1 MPRPTFPSLRNQR
14 IAEQQA
20 VLDRLRSGL
29 GITAK
34 PASPFLTAG
43 RAIAGKP
50 EAMGT
55 VYGAELGGKS
65 VLRMPKGM
73 SQSGFLGPI
82 NVAGR
87 TYYPAQSGEDVIFM
101 QGRQYP
107 GGFGRAA
114 NAEEADDG
122 RVSGLFRGIAGR
134 DIGGDGRS
142 DEARALASQYAP
154 KPFPMTQEGQFDRY
168 FKTPEFDYVFGAQT
182 GKGPKTAEEMAALG
196 TQRQAPTSA
205 PLSDYYRSQSALGRV
220 NQEEIQKMYAD
231 RPDLQK
237 WAAANPMLAQR
248 EYVKRQGG
256 RPLAPDQET
265 VMGDLGSRAQ
275 SETGYTPEAFG
286 LPANPVPPTQQP
298 GPGGMNQGELVS
310 YSRGV
315 ENIKP
320 LQALKTTGEG
330 MPAFSTT
337 SGFQTGTGSL
347 SDAADAFVKAMKTKS
362 GAFGS

>member
-1 MPRPTFPSLRNQR
+1 MAGFNPHGGRRGPKGFDIPAAVGGFFADRGLRF
-14 IAEQQA
+14 
-20 VLDRLRSGL
+20 
-29 GITAK
+29 GI
-34 PASPFLTAG
+34 PAG
-43 RAIAGKP
+43 RSAQAGQLTQYNPPGFDPNKP
-50 EAMGT
+50 VT
-55 VYGAELGGKS
+55 GADLLQS
-65 VLRMPKGM
+65 V
-73 SQSGFLGPI
+73 
-82 NVAGR
+82 
-87 TYYPAQSGEDVIFM
+87 
-101 QGRQYP
+101 
-107 GGFGRAA
+107 RAVVGA
-114 NAEEADDG
+114 
-122 RVSGLFRGIAGR
+122 

-154 KPFPMTQEGQFDRY
+154 KPFPMTREGQFERY
-168 FKTPEFDYVFGAQT
+168 FKTPEFDYVFGSQT
-182 GKGPKTAEEMAALG
+182 GKGPKTAEEMVTLG

-248 EYVKRQGG
+248 EYIKRQGG

-286 LPANPVPPTQQP
+286 MPANPVPPTQQP
-298 GPGGMNQGELVS
+298 GPGGMDQGTRVS
-310 YSRGV
+310 YFRGSEKIV
-315 ENIKP
+315 P
-320 LQALKTTGEG
+320 LQAMKTTGEG

-337 SGFQTGTGSL
+337 SGFYVDGGSL
-347 SDAADAFVKAMKTKS
+347 SDAADAFVKAMKIKS

>member
-1 MPRPTFPSLRNQR
+1 M
-14 IAEQQA
+14 
-20 VLDRLRSGL
+20 
-29 GITAK
+29 
-34 PASPFLTAG
+34 AG
-43 RAIAGKP
+43 FNP
-50 EAMGT
+50 H
-55 VYGAELGGKS
+55 GGK
-65 VLRMPKGM
+65 R
-73 SQSGFLGPI
+73 GPGLP
-82 NVAGR
+82 AWLTGGYGKSD
-87 TYYPAQSGEDVIFM
+87 YYAEYAKSRGSTV
-101 QGRQYP
+101 GP
-107 GGFGRAA
+107 GGFGGRPAA
-114 NAEEADDG
+114 AG
-122 RVSGLFRGIAGR
+122 TMPPPGIAGA

-168 FKTPEFDYVFGAQT
+168 FKTPEMDYVFGAQT
-182 GKGPKTAEEMAALG
+182 GKGPKTAEEMVTLG
-196 TQRQAPTSA
+196 TQRQAPTTA

-248 EYVKRQGG
+248 EYIKRQGG

-286 LPANPVPPTQQP
+286 MPANPVPPTQQP
-298 GPGGMNQGELVS
+298 GPGGMDQGTRVS
-310 YSRGV
+310 YFRGS
-315 ENIKP
+315 ENIAP
-320 LQALKTTGEG
+320 LQAMKTTGEG

-337 SGFQTGTGSL
+337 SGSL
-347 SDAADAFVKAMKTKS
+347 SDAADAFVKAMKIKS

>member
-1 MPRPTFPSLRNQR
+1 MAGFNPHGGRRGPKGFDIPAAVGGFFADRGLRF
-14 IAEQQA
+14 
-20 VLDRLRSGL
+20 
-29 GITAK
+29 GI
-34 PASPFLTAG
+34 PAG
-43 RAIAGKP
+43 RSAQAGQLTQYNPPGFDPNKP
-50 EAMGT
+50 VT
-55 VYGAELGGKS
+55 GADLLQS
-65 VLRMPKGM
+65 V
-73 SQSGFLGPI
+73 
-82 NVAGR
+82 
-87 TYYPAQSGEDVIFM
+87 
-101 QGRQYP
+101 
-107 GGFGRAA
+107 RAVVGA
-114 NAEEADDG
+114 
-122 RVSGLFRGIAGR
+122 

-154 KPFPMTQEGQFDRY
+154 KPFPMTREGQFDRY

-182 GKGPKTAEEMAALG
+182 GKGPKTAEEMVTLG
-196 TQRQAPTSA
+196 AQRQAPTTA

-248 EYVKRQGG
+248 EYIKRQGG

-286 LPANPVPPTQQP
+286 MPANPVPPTQQP
-298 GPGGMNQGELVS
+298 GPGGMDQGTRVS
-310 YSRGV
+310 YFRGS
-315 ENIKP
+315 ENIAP
-320 LQALKTTGEG
+320 LQAMKTTIGDG

-337 SGFQTGTGSL
+337 GGFQTGTGSL